1 MPIDRVTELH
11 RHQGV
16 AAGSIAT
23 PMKTCILILAVLV
36 PFAVFSQNDRPG
48 APPKANPEGSVA
60 DYKLIR
66 DFDSSQL
73 QHKVNEA
80 IKMGWQ
86 PLGTVV
92 VSPSDPQSGAGMAY
106 LQAMTLAA
114 KR

>member
-1 MPIDRVTELH
+1 
-11 RHQGV
+11 
-16 AAGSIAT
+16 
-23 PMKTCILILAVLV
+23 MKTLILLLAVLV
-36 PFAVFSQNDRPG
+36 PFAVFSQNDRPA
-48 APPKANPEGSVA
+48 APPKPNPEGAVG

-66 DFDSSQL
+66 DFDTAQL

-80 IKMGWQ
+80 IKLGWQ

-106 LQAMTLAA
+106 LQAMTLTS